1 MLANMLQAN
10 ISTVKNNLSQYL
22 DKVAGGEEVVIS
34 DRNTPVAILIPFTP
48 TQVRENWSGRVAQ
61 LTKMGH
67 LKSPPA
73 NSQTVEQIQ
82 PLDLAGGTP
91 LSKWLLQERAVGR

>member
-48 TQVRENWSGRVAQ
+48 TQVRGNWSGRVAQ

-73 NSQTVEQIQ
+73 NSQTLEQIQ

-91 LSKWLLQERAVGR
+91 LSKWLLQEREGGR